1 MKTITVAMPKG
12 GVGKTTLTANL
23 AVRAARV
30 YSDVALLDLDSGQGS
45 LTALWK
51 LRGEPDNPRLFP
63 DHSNVVDDLP
73 TLEKLGYP
81 LTLIDCPPA
90 HLDLI
95 EIAILGSDAVLI
107 PIKPGILDIAAV
119 KAVLEM
125 CRERRIP
132 HALVLSDVDARFKIQ
147 NREALEILSEEAP
160 VLKTHVSHL
169 AAYTAAFNEGKVG
182 AEIDKR
188 AKDEMDKLWLEVV
201 ALAKLP
207 KPKRG
212 RQ

>member
-1 MKTITVAMPKG
+1 V
-12 GVGKTTLTANL
+12 
-23 AVRAARV
+23 
-30 YSDVALLDLDSGQGS
+30 
-45 LTALWK
+45 
-51 LRGEPDNPRLFP
+51 LR
-63 DHSNVVDDLP
+63 
-73 TLEKLGYP
+73 
-81 LTLIDCPPA
+81 
-90 HLDLI
+90 
-95 EIAILGSDAVLI
+95 
-107 PIKPGILDIAAV
+107 
-119 KAVLEM
+119 
-125 CRERRIP
+125 
-132 HALVLSDVDARFKIQ
+132 DVDARFKIQ

>member
-1 MKTITVAMPKG
+1 MRTITVAMPKG

-23 AVRAARV
+23 AVRAAKV
-30 YSDVALLDLDSGQGS
+30 FDGVALLDLDSGQGS

-51 LRGEPDNPRLFP
+51 LRGNPENPHLFP
-63 DHSNVVDDLP
+63 DHSNVIDDVP
-73 TLEKLGYP
+73 ILEKIGYQ
-81 LTLIDCPPA
+81 LTLVDCPPA

-95 EIAILGSDAVLI
+95 ETAILASDAVLI
-107 PIKPGILDIAAV
+107 PIKPGILDVAAV

-125 CRERRIP
+125 CRERRVP
-132 HALVLSDVDARFKIQ
+132 HALVLSDVDGRFKIQ
-147 NREALEILSEEAP
+147 NAQVREALSEEAP
-160 VLKTHVSHL
+160 MFKTQVSHL

-188 AKDEMDKLWLEVV
+188 AKEEVDKLWLEVV
-201 ALAKLP
+201 ELAKLP

-212 RQ
+212 RT